1 MITQEFLVSS
11 RSKVHNE
18 ISGALSQ
25 RLCDSQKVC
34 IFVGK
39 SHLFLVMACLDNSR
53 LSQDDKLVLSEEYK
67 VLLRQ
72 YTTEQDGLYNAK
84 RQD

>member
-1 MITQEFLVSS
+1 M
-11 RSKVHNE
+11 
-18 ISGALSQ
+18 
-25 RLCDSQKVC
+25 
-34 IFVGK
+34 
-39 SHLFLVMACLDNSR
+39 MACLDNSR

-72 YTTEQDGLYNAK
+72 YTTEQDSLYNEK